1 MSCLKLCKAVQ
12 PEVGLPSPNRYL
24 HLLNSLYFPHLQRV
38 TSKYIV
44 SLLETL
50 RFAT

>member
-24 HLLNSLYFPHLQRV
+24 HLSNSLYLSYIQRV

-44 SLLETL
+44 S
-50 RFAT
+50 